1 MAKAS
6 FVRTDSLLAQ
16 FNKAETIV
24 QQEIGDLTI
33 ELAEMGEEKMREFIQ
48 TRGTNRQWS
57 RPWPSRKTPGRRSGS
72 GPGRIDSG
80 DMLKNVGRKFQR
92 GEKQSRAVFGW
103 TQDYEDYYKYQEEGF
118 RHWRAGAD
126 PNQRGNRRP
135 AVTVPGMFALRDAR
149 RFVVSQQEK
158 KAKKYANR
166 IARRLS
172 Q

>member
-6 FVRTDSLLAQ
+6 YVRTDSLLAQ
-16 FNKAETIV
+16 FDKAETIV

-57 RPWPSRKTPGRRSGS
+57 RPWPSRKTPGRRSRS

-118 RHWRAGAD
+118 RHWRG
-126 PNQRGNRRP
+126 P
-135 AVTVPGMFALRDAR
+135 TVPGMFALRDAR

-158 KAKKYANR
+158 RARKYANR

-172 Q
+172 G

>member
-16 FNKAETIV
+16 FDRSETIV

-33 ELAEMGEEKMREFIQ
+33 ELAEMGEEKMREYIQ
-48 TRGTNRQWS
+48 TRGTNRTWS
-57 RPWPSRKTPGRRSGS
+57 RPWPSRKTPGRRAGS

-80 DMLKNVGRKFQR
+80 DMLEAVGRKFQR

-103 TQDYEDYYKYQEEGF
+103 TKDFEDYFRYQEQGF
-118 RHWRAGAD
+118 VHFANGQKVA
-126 PNQRGNRRP
+126 
-135 AVTVPGMFALRDAR
+135 GMFALRDAR
-149 RFVVSQQEK
+149 RFVVSQQEG
-158 KAKKYANR
+158 KAKKYAKR

-172 Q
+172 G